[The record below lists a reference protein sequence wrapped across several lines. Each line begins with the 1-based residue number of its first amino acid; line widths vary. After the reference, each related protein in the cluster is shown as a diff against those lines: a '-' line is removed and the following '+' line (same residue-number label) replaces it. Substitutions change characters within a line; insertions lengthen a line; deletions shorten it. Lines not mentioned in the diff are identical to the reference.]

1 LAVFDSNKTPRIA
14 RDALTGAILGT
25 LCGVAAYVLG
35 VQQLLRRPELSL
47 LLPISVA
54 GAILGVTRLRPLL
67 WVAAAI
73 LSLLCVLVVYTPL
86 VSNAAS
92 LFVRRDP
99 LPTRVDA
106 IAVLSIGGTPSGL
119 MRSETLD
126 RLLTGFR
133 LARNGLSHSL
143 LVSRE
148 TRSFGG
154 MPVSDSADLERV
166 TRMVA
171 PTDTVIFVD
180 SIVTTRT
187 EALRMRAIASAR
199 GWRTLAVVTSPL
211 HTRRACATFEA
222 VGFGVVCVP
231 AEVRGSGLEPHSI
244 PEDRLRAFRF
254 WLYERFATDSYR
266 RRGWI
271 R

>member
-1 LAVFDSNKTPRIA
+1 MNDPRAIA

-25 LCGVAAYVLG
+25 LCAVAAYLLG

-47 LLPISVA
+47 FLPTAVA
-54 GAILGVTRLRPLL
+54 GALLGITRLRPLL
-67 WVAAAI
+67 WVLGAV
-73 LSLLCVLVVYTPL
+73 LSALCIAVAYTPL
-86 VSNAAS
+86 ASRSAAS
-92 LFVRRDP
+92 FIRRDP
-99 LPTRVDA
+99 LPNSVDA

-126 RLLTGFR
+126 RLLSGLL
-133 LARNGLSHSL
+133 LARRGLSHSL
-143 LVSRE
+143 MVSRE
-148 TRSFGG
+148 TRPFGG
-154 MPVSDSADLERV
+154 RLVSDSADLERITKIV
-166 TRMVA
+166 D

-187 EALRMRAIASAR
+187 EALQMRSIAQPR
-199 GWRTLAVVTSPL
+199 GWRTLAVVTSPM

-222 VGFGVVCVP
+222 VGFRVVCVP
-231 AEVRGSGLEPHSI
+231 AEVRGSGLEPNSN